1 MKASTRKFDSVTQML
16 QTLTPSYPVYCLR
29 PHSIQQSA
37 AEFLQHFPGDTMF
50 AVKCNPHPAVIKI
63 LYNAGI
69 RHFDVASLQEISQV
83 SEVYPDAALYY
94 MHPVKPLAH
103 ISSAYNVYRVRHY
116 VIDHIN
122 ELGKLQKYAEPT
134 ETTIIVRI
142 ATPDTGA
149 SYNLS
154 TKFGATPDEAIELL
168 RTINNLGMN
177 TGLAFH
183 VGSQCTS
190 TRSFAQALQIV
201 GTILDAADVDIKCL
215 DIGGGF
221 PAGYD
226 GVVIPPLADY
236 FDVISAAV
244 KTLDLPEDCKLMSE
258 PGRAL
263 VANGCSL
270 VVQVQ
275 LRKDNRL
282 YINDGIYGSFSEA
295 NTAGFRFPVRMHRL
309 HGEVS
314 GKPAAFTIFG
324 PTCDSIDVLPYTFA
338 LPEDIK
344 EGDWIEINQMGAY
357 SSACVTRFNGFFPE
371 TYVEINEEIN
381 S

>member
-1 MKASTRKFDSVTQML
+1 MESSNRKFASVAQL
-16 QTLTPSYPVYCLR
+16 LAELTPSYPIYCLR
-29 PHSIQQSA
+29 PHIFKQSA
-37 AEFLQHFPGDTMF
+37 AEFLDYFPGHTMF

-63 LYNAGI
+63 LYDAGI

-83 SEVYPDAALYY
+83 HELYPDAALYY

-103 ISSAYNVYRVRHY
+103 ISSAHNVYNVRHY
-116 VIDHIN
+116 VIDHVN
-122 ELGKLQKYAEPT
+122 ELRKLQRYAKPLD
-134 ETTIIVRI
+134 TTIIVRI
-142 ATPDTGA
+142 ATPDAGA

-154 TKFGATPDEAIELL
+154 TKFGAEVNEAIELL
-168 RTINNLGMN
+168 KTIKNLGMN

-190 TRSFAQALQIV
+190 TKSFEQALKIV
-201 GTILDAADVDIKCL
+201 KTILDAANVDIKCL

-221 PAGYD
+221 PASYD
-226 GVVIPPLADY
+226 GVVIPPLRDY
-236 FDVISAAV
+236 FDIISAGV
-244 KTLDLPEDCKLMSE
+244 KSLNLAKDCSLMCE

-270 VVQVQ
+270 LVQVQ

-282 YINDGIYGSFSEA
+282 YINDGVYGSFSEA
-295 NTAGFRFPVRMHRL
+295 HTVGFRFPVRMHRL
-309 HGEVS
+309 QGAIS
-314 GKPAAFTIFG
+314 DKMKDFTIFG
-324 PTCDSIDVLPYTFA
+324 PTCDSMDVLPYTFS
-338 LPEDIK
+338 LPDDIR
-344 EGDWIEINQMGAY
+344 EGDWIEVSQMGAY

-371 TYVEINEEIN
+371 TFVKIGDEIN